1 MPPDDPAPQDDDRVR
16 LLLVHLGAAMIATGQ
31 PVNEIEEELE
41 EVGAHLGYPHAQVGA
56 APTGLMLSLRSGDP
70 AAYESVT
77 AKVRLDQASEVRRIR
92 HQLVFA
98 ELTVADAFDQLSHL
112 RAKPPRYQ
120 PWLTKVAWVFVAA
133 GIGFIL
139 QPGWANVAAVVVC
152 AIAVLGLNSL
162 ASRAQVMATLLPTI
176 AAFVVTVIVFLAA
189 DLGWIEGPLRTLLPP
204 IAALLPGALIVT
216 GMSELA
222 AGHMQAGASRLTYG
236 VVQLGLFA
244 LGLIAAT
251 TLLQVPTEM
260 MVNVRV
266 EDIGWW
272 APIVGLLLIALGISL
287 MESVPLSMSPWV
299 LLVLVMAFAA
309 QSVGHLLGSAAL
321 GGFFGAI
328 AASLGATF
336 VELLRPQLARLVL
349 FLPAFWL
356 LVPGS
361 LGLLGVT
368 TLVADRGQAVD
379 AGLDITAV
387 ICAIALG
394 LLIGSAL
401 GLALRN
407 RLRPSPIV
415 S

>member
-1 MPPDDPAPQDDDRVR
+1 MPHEDPAPEDDARVR
-16 LLLVHLGAAMIATGQ
+16 LLLAHLGAAMIATGQ

-41 EVGAHLGYPHAQVGA
+41 EVGAHLGYPNAQVGA

-98 ELTVADAFDQLSHL
+98 QLTVSDAFDQLSRL
-112 RAKPPRYQ
+112 RAKPPLYQ

-162 ASRAQVMATLLPTI
+162 ASRAEVMATLLPTI
-176 AAFVVTVIVFLAA
+176 AAFVVTMIVFLAA
-189 DLGWIEGPLRTLLPP
+189 DMGWIEGPLRTVLPP

-251 TLLQVPTEM
+251 TVLQVPTAM

-309 QSVGHLLGSAAL
+309 QSLG
-321 GGFFGAI
+321 
-328 AASLGATF
+328 
-336 VELLRPQLARLVL
+336 
-349 FLPAFWL
+349 
-356 LVPGS
+356 
-361 LGLLGVT
+361 
-368 TLVADRGQAVD
+368 
-379 AGLDITAV
+379 
-387 ICAIALG
+387 
-394 LLIGSAL
+394 
-401 GLALRN
+401 
-407 RLRPSPIV
+407 
-415 S
+415 

>member
-1 MPPDDPAPQDDDRVR
+1 MPHDDPAPEDDARVR
-16 LLLVHLGAAMIATGQ
+16 LLLAHLGAAMIATGQ

-41 EVGAHLGYPHAQVGA
+41 EVGAHLGYPNAQVGA

-98 ELTVADAFDQLSHL
+98 ELTVSDAFDQLSRL
-112 RAKPPRYQ
+112 RAKPPLYQ

-189 DLGWIEGPLRTLLPP
+189 DMGWIEGPLRTVLPP

-236 VVQLGLFA
+236 IVQLGLFA

-251 TLLQVPTEM
+251 TLLQVPTAM
-260 MVNVRV
+260 MVNIRV